1 MTNKIH
7 NSRYRTFYIEQ
18 MKNLETSYPGATEEI
33 EDFCSVKRDSVGI
46 G

>member
-1 MTNKIH
+1 MANKIH

-18 MKNLETSYPGATEEI
+18 MKNLETSYPGATEEN
-33 EDFCSVKRDSVGI
+33 ENFCSVKRDSVGI